1 MQFPY
6 VALLQVG
13 RYAKLEL
20 QLQGVEE
27 AQVCLSTLLTAKT
40 TMEEK
45 WKAFMHM
52 FACVSVKSAISS
64 ACNMGHVCQVLK
76 AVTDTSEETTW
87 QALKARAPQVTVCCW
102 FHISFLNL
110 RIWQRPT
117 WFSAARRCKMDSDI
131 SGLVLALSNAQDFA
145 AGMARVNTKTPS
157 EDQ

>member
-27 AQVCLSTLLTAKT
+27 AQVCLSTLHTAKT

-52 FACVSVKSAISS
+52 FACACSVKSAVSS
-64 ACNMGHVCQVLK
+64 ACNMGHVCQALK

-87 QALKARAPQVTVCCW
+87 QATLKARAP
-102 FHISFLNL
+102 
-110 RIWQRPT
+110 
-117 WFSAARRCKMDSDI
+117 
-131 SGLVLALSNAQDFA
+131 
-145 AGMARVNTKTPS
+145 
-157 EDQ
+157 